1 MASIHLRQFDAR
13 VVGLQN
19 LFDRETLLR
28 QAIGAE
34 LAHAD
39 SVTPSAPGEDE
50 SSHPIVFVVES
61 IDDEELFLQTE
72 GRTDAAAA
80 NMTDTLR
87 ANDFQIDYPS
97 RRTAFGHAQ
106 IGDGSDAAN

>member
-1 MASIHLRQFDAR
+1 MASIHLRQFDAS

-34 LAHAD
+34 LAHAHA
-39 SVTPSAPGEDE
+39 VTPTTASENK
-50 SSHPIVFVVES
+50 SSYAIVFVVES

-97 RRTAFGHAQ
+97 RGTAFGDAQ
-106 IGDGSDAAN
+106 IGDG